1 MSEPLRGAGILML
14 DQKWAPSLY
23 FVVGQ
28 VGWFVCVISAA
39 KGSAW
44 IGVTLAMVLVTIHV
58 LSAARPREELKL
70 LASVTAIGATWEFA
84 LVSFGLLAY
93 PSSTAIPGVEPL
105 WLPAL
110 WALFAAQFNTTYR
123 WLKTR
128 VSVAALLG
136 AIAGPL
142 SFRAGAALGAVR
154 FAKPW
159 AAAVTLVIGWAVLL
173 PVVTVL
179 SRRWDGV
186 RLQTVHQPPQIA
198 SDFCAGK
205 E

>member
-1 MSEPLRGAGILML
+1 MSDLLRGAGILKL

-28 VGWFVCVISAA
+28 VAWFVCVISAA
-39 KGSAW
+39 RGSAW
-44 IGVTLAMVLVTIHV
+44 IGVALATVLVTIHLLRV
-58 LSAARPREELKL
+58 AQPSEEFKL
-70 LASVTAIGATWEFA
+70 LASVLAIGATWESA
-84 LVSFGLLAY
+84 LVDCGLLAY
-93 PSSTAIPGVEPL
+93 PSSTAIHGLAPL

-110 WALFAAQFNTTYR
+110 WALFAAQFNTTYK

-128 VSVAALLG
+128 ISVSALLG

-154 FAKPW
+154 FVKPW

-173 PVVTVL
+173 PIVTVL

-186 RLQTVHQPPQIA
+186 RQQTVY
-198 SDFCAGK
+198 
-205 E
+205 